1 MAGGRSRWRTS
12 GFMSRGKR
20 RRARARVFA
29 ALGDETRLALV
40 ARLSNGDSYSIS
52 QLAEYCAGRSG
63 GAKLTRQAV
72 TKHLRVLQGAGIVRC
87 VRRGRESLFAF
98 EPGPMDEMKE
108 YLELVSRRW
117 DEALGRLKRFVEG
130 SP

>member
-1 MAGGRSRWRTS
+1 MRIRPN
-12 GFMSRGKR
+12 
-20 RRARARVFA
+20 RAVLEGASELFA
-29 ALGDETRLALV
+29 ALGDATRLVLL
-40 ARLSNGDSYSIS
+40 ARLAGGEECSI
-52 QLAEYCAGRSG
+52 AELTQGAGRAG
-63 GAKLTRQAV
+63 MELTRQAV

-98 EPGPMDEMKE
+98 EPGPVDEMKE